1 MSSDRTV
8 HSTIR
13 HLVTTVRTRLKAK
26 GSWETR
32 QFSPVSQRGSEQTHV
47 HGKWYSVVVGTAL
60 RNQRYKST
68 WGHLS
73 RNDVYTL
80 SVSTIYIVNVVFFKN
95 GDWFSSK
102 MLATDDDF
110 RLWTFKKKK
119 PKQTKCLEI
128 NVLDVR
134 WLIKM
139 TRFGFFLF
147 KTWIKV
153 SLRRLKK

>member
-32 QFSPVSQRGSEQTHV
+32 QFSPVSQHGSKQTHV
-47 HGKWYSVVVGTAL
+47 CGKWSLVVVGTAL

-80 SVSTIYIVNVVFFKN
+80 SVSTIYIVNVFFFKN
-95 GDWFSSK
+95 SDWFYSI
-102 MLATDDDF
+102 MLVTDDDF
-110 RLWTFKKKK
+110 RLWTFQKKK
-119 PKQTKCLEI
+119 PRQTKCLEI
-128 NVLDVR
+128 VVR

-139 TRFGFFLF
+139 IRFWVFF
-147 KTWIKV
+147 
-153 SLRRLKK
+153 